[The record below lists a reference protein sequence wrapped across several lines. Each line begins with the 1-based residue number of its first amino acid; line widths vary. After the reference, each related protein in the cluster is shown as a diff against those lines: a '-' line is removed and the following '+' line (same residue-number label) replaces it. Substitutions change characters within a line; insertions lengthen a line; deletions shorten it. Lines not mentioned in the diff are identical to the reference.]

1 MNDKPELNVF
11 RQVLGA
17 TDKVVLALMERDV
30 TRDELMRIVSEP
42 AVADA
47 VKAILKGET
56 VATAVPTASP
66 ELSLIAVMEALKKKY
81 RVSTGSNFDQYFTS
95 VGSQPAGN
103 YFVDGE
109 TFKLH
114 CGDLKL
120 RHGWTGAD
128 ALRAFNRNRTR
139 RSMTLAEFMA
149 AVNAG
154 FVKDGWYFLVL
165 GDGRVVDVRLRGVD
179 LYLILYPAGSDW
191 RAFGDDVF
199 PSVGK

>member
-1 MNDKPELNVF
+1 MNYKPELNVF

-56 VATAVPTASP
+56 VATVPTASP
-66 ELSLIAVMEALKKKY
+66 ELSLVAVMEDLKKKY

-165 GDGRVVDVRLRGVD
+165 GDGRVVYVRLFGAD
-179 LYLILYPAGSDW
+179 LDLRLCPAGNGW
-191 RAFGDDVF
+191 RAGGGCVF